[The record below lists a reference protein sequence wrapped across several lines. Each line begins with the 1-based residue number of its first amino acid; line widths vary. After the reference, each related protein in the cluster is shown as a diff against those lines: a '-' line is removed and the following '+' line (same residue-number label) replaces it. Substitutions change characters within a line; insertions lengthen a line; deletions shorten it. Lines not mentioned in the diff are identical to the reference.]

1 MAERFL
7 IALILSVAVIAPSHA
22 ERLFKIVD
30 EQGNVTYQT
39 APPAS
44 DEDGS
49 VEQREIAGGEDPA
62 DETIAR
68 ERAMLNFPVTLYA
81 IKKCKP
87 CDEARKQLQDR
98 DVPFKEKDPTSE
110 NKLYKEFTE
119 MINGTTVPAIS
130 VGDNVIT
137 EYTRENLKKALDTA
151 GYPSLEDKKEG
162 EEQTDEL

>member
-7 IALILSVAVIAPSHA
+7 IALVLSVIVIVPSHA

-30 EQGNVTYQT
+30 ENGNVTYQA
-39 APPAS
+39 APPL
-44 DEDGS
+44 DVEGS
-49 VEQREIAGGEDPA
+49 VEQREIVGGEDPA
-62 DETIAR
+62 EETIAR
-68 ERAMLNFPVTLYA
+68 ERAVLNYPVTLYA

-87 CDEARKQLQDR
+87 CDTARKQLQDR
-98 DVPFKEKDPTSE
+98 DVPFKEKDPTSDD
-110 NKLYKEFTE
+110 KLYKEFTE

-130 VGDNVIT
+130 VGEKVVT
-137 EYTRENLKKALDTA
+137 EYTQENLKKALDTA